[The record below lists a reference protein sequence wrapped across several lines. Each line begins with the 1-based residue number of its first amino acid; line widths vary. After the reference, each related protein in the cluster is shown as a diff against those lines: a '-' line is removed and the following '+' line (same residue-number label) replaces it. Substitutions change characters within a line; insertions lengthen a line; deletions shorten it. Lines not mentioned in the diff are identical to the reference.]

1 MHANGVNGQI
11 RPAVPQSVVHK
22 LLTEHERVSL
32 MQNVVETK
40 QYQSP
45 VTLWIVLVSGYI
57 LQISTWKTTKYNVS
71 SKYQEMI
78 LHISFFIRS

>member
-11 RPAVPQSVVHK
+11 YPAVPQSVAHK

-45 VTLWIVLVSGYI
+45 ATLWIVLVSGYI

-71 SKYQEMI
+71 SKCQEMI